1 MNNNRVANG
10 ASRIMSH
17 MVAWYPDKK
26 SSMEVAKALLDGGSE
41 FIELQFPFSDP
52 SADGIAIQEACNKAL
67 SAGFTTAAGF
77 DLIRE
82 IVRYNADVPLYVM
95 SYASVVFARGVDR
108 FVEEAQ
114 AAGAKGLIIPDLM
127 PGYDE
132 GLYEEGR
139 RQEMIIIPVI
149 APDIS
154 NSRLAQI
161 LALKPAFLYASLRI
175 GITGKRTDITQEVL
189 SFLRRLDS
197 TGAKILAGFGIDSRS
212 QVEDLQEHV
221 YGLIVGSALVRT
233 IASAVVRQESV
244 YDAVKA
250 HINRLVGS

>member
-1 MNNNRVANG
+1 VTKNSAKG
-10 ASRIMSH
+10 ISRLMSH
-17 MVAWYPDKK
+17 MVAWYPDEK

-41 FIELQFPFSDP
+41 FLELQFPFSDP
-52 SADGIAIQEACNKAL
+52 SADGPAIQEACNTAL

-77 DLIRE
+77 DLIRK
-82 IVRYNADVPLYVM
+82 IVQYNAEVPLFVM
-95 SYASVVFARGVDR
+95 SYASVVFARGVER
-108 FVEEAQ
+108 FVEKAR

-132 GLYEEGR
+132 GLYEAGR
-139 RQEMIIIPVI
+139 RQEMIVIPVV

-154 NSRLAQI
+154 DGRLAQI
-161 LALKPAFLYASLRI
+161 LALRPAYLYASLRI
-175 GITGKRTDITQEVL
+175 GITGKRTDVTQEVL
-189 SFLRRLDS
+189 AFLRRLNS

-233 IASAVVRQESV
+233 ITSAVVRQEPV
-244 YDAVKA
+244 YGAVIAK
-250 HINRLVGS
+250 ISGLVGS